1 LGGLHAIPRSEYEQ
15 RCERLRELLL
25 ACRLDA
31 LVVTAEA
38 NLRYFAGFAP
48 HLYVSPTRPWF
59 AVLPLANEPFA
70 IIPEMGLADMRRESW
85 LSHIDSWASPRPAD
99 EGVSLL
105 VEALLALPR
114 RFGRIGFELGPETR
128 LGMPIADFL
137 SVRDRVAGSLE
148 AADGGALVQQLR
160 GAKSSL
166 ELSFMRSAIAAA
178 QFAFDSL
185 GKRVKPGLSEDEIYR
200 TFQADAL
207 LGGGERTPYV
217 AIGSG
222 PDGYDSIVRGPT
234 TRRLLTGDILGVDT
248 GVTVAGYW
256 ADFNR
261 NMAIGRSCEEAH
273 FAYRTL
279 WRAQEAAMKILRP
292 GVRASDVWRTMAD
305 LLPSAS
311 SSVGRMGHGVG
322 LDYTEPPSI
331 HPNDHTVIEAG
342 MVVTLE
348 PSFSYLAGGASGGE
362 RFMAL
367 EEDFFMTDDGS
378 VLLTGRAAAELPIV

>member
-1 LGGLHAIPRSEYEQ
+1 
-15 RCERLRELLL
+15 
-25 ACRLDA
+25 
-31 LVVTAEA
+31 
-38 NLRYFAGFAP
+38 
-48 HLYVSPTRPWF
+48 
-59 AVLPLANEPFA
+59 
-70 IIPEMGLADMRRESW
+70 MGLADMQRESW
-85 LSHIDSWASPRPAD
+85 LSRIESWASPRPAD

-105 VEALLALPR
+105 AAALLALPR

-137 SVRDRVAGSLE
+137 SVRDRIGGSVEVADAGSIIHK
-148 AADGGALVQQLR
+148 LR
-160 GAKSSL
+160 GSKSSL
-166 ELSFMRSAIAAA
+166 ELSFMRSAIGSA

-185 GKRVKPGLSEDEIYR
+185 DKRAKPGLTEEEIYR

-234 TRRLLTGDILGVDT
+234 GRRLLVGDILGVDT

-261 NMAIGRSCEEAH
+261 NMAIGRACEEARS
-273 FAYRTL
+273 AYRTL
-279 WRAQEAAMKILRP
+279 WNVQEAAMKILRP
-292 GVRASDVWRTMAD
+292 GIRASEVWQAMAA

-348 PSFSYLAGGASGGE
+348 PSFSYAIDGAPDGE

-378 VLLTGRAAAELPIV
+378 ILLTARAPAELPIV

>member
-1 LGGLHAIPRSEYEQ
+1 M
-15 RCERLRELLL
+15 LL
-25 ACRLDA
+25 ASRLDA
-31 LVVTAEA
+31 LVITAEA
-38 NLRYFAGFAP
+38 NLRYFTGFAP

-59 AVLPLANEPFA
+59 AVLPLAKEPIA
-70 IIPEMGLADMRRESW
+70 IIPEMGLADMQRESW
-85 LSHIDSWASPRPAD
+85 LSAIESWASPRPSD
-99 EGVSLL
+99 EGVTLL
-105 VEALLALPR
+105 TKALLALPR

-137 SVRDRVAGSLE
+137 LVRDRLGGSLE
-148 AADGGALVQQLR
+148 VADGGVLVQKLR
-160 GAKSSL
+160 GVKSSL

-178 QFAFDSL
+178 QSAFDSL
-185 GKRVKPGLSEDEIYR
+185 GKRAKPGLTEEEIYR

-222 PDGYDSIVRGPT
+222 PDGYDSIVRGPMA
-234 TRRLLTGDILGVDT
+234 RRLETGDILGVDT

-261 NMAIGRSCEEAH
+261 NMAIGRACDEARS
-273 FAYRTL
+273 AYRTL
-279 WRAQEAAMKILRP
+279 WHAQEAAMKILRP
-292 GVRASDVWRTMAD
+292 GVRASEVWRTMAD
-305 LLPSAS
+305 ILPSTG

-331 HPNDHTVIEAG
+331 HPDDHTVIEAG

-348 PSFSYLAGGASGGE
+348 PSFSFTLGGAQGGE

-367 EEDFFMTDDGS
+367 EEDFFMTNEGS
-378 VLLTGRAAAELPIV
+378 ILLTSRAPAELPVV

>member
-1 LGGLHAIPRSEYEQ
+1 MGSLHAIPRGEYER
-15 RCERLRELLL
+15 RCERLRKLLV
-25 ACRLDA
+25 ASRLDA

-38 NLRYFAGFAP
+38 NLRYFTGFAP

-59 AVLPLANEPFA
+59 AVLPLVKDPFA

-85 LSHIDSWASPRPAD
+85 LSRIDSWASPRPSD

-105 VEALLALPR
+105 TEALLALPR
-114 RFGRIGFELGPETR
+114 RFGRIGFELGAETR
-128 LGMPIADFL
+128 LGMPVADFL
-137 SVRDRVAGSLE
+137 SVRDRLENSLE
-148 AADGGALVQQLR
+148 VADGGPLIQKLR
-160 GAKSSL
+160 GAKSDL
-166 ELSFMRSAIAAA
+166 ELSFMRSAITAA
-178 QFAFDSL
+178 QFAFDAL
-185 GKRVKPGLSEDEIYR
+185 GKRAKPDLSEEEIYR

-234 TRRLLTGDILGVDT
+234 ARRLKTGDILGVDT

-261 NMAIGRSCEEAH
+261 NMGIGRACEEAR

-279 WRAQEAAMKILRP
+279 WRAQDAAMKILRP
-292 GVRASDVWRTMAD
+292 GVRASEVWRTMAD
-305 LLPSAS
+305 LLPSTD

-348 PSFSYLAGGASGGE
+348 PSFSYGVGGVQGGE

-367 EEDFFMTDDGS
+367 EEDFFMTNDGS
-378 VLLTGRAAAELPIV
+378 ILLTERAPVELPIV